1 MEEVQWIW
9 LNDRKNMMS
18 KRRVLDSEII
28 TLESRL
34 NGSKLTVTYIFS
46 QAIGTSSIENLKP
59 LIR

>member
-46 QAIGTSSIENLKP
+46 QAIGTSSIENSKP